1 MPKADSWTVTLRWPP
16 STNRIWRNVAV
27 SDKPRTLLSQEGR
40 VYRKAAAD
48 ACLVAKLAGKQI
60 PDRLALRLVVQ
71 APDRRARDLDNTVK
85 AVQDALTHAWEVL
98 AEPIQTVMRRYGV
111 QGAYE
116 KLKEVTRGKTV
127 RAEDLHALIVSLE
140 IPQADKDRLL
150 AMTPASYIGK
160 AAELARRV

>member
-1 MPKADSWTVTLRWPP
+1 MPKADSWTVTLPWPP

-27 SDKPRTLLSQEGR
+27 SGKPRTLLSQEGR

-85 AVQDALTHAWEVL
+85 AVQDALTHAGLWL
-98 AEPIQTVMRRYGV
+98 DDSQI
-111 QGAYE
+111 
-116 KLKEVTRGKTV
+116 
-127 RAEDLHALIVSLE
+127 
-140 IPQADKDRLL
+140 DRLL
-150 AMTPASYIGK
+150 VERGPVVKGGMVSVTVEVMSA
-160 AAELARRV
+160 L

>member
-1 MPKADSWTVTLRWPP
+1 MPKADSWTMTLPWPP

-27 SDKPRTLLSQEGR
+27 SGKPRTLLSQEGR

-85 AVQDALTHAWEVL
+85 AVQDALTHA
-98 AEPIQTVMRRYGV
+98 GV
-111 QGAYE
+111 WLDDSQ
-116 KLKEVTRGKTV
+116 
-127 RAEDLHALIVSLE
+127 I
-140 IPQADKDRLL
+140 DRLL
-150 AMTPASYIGK
+150 VERGPVVKGGMVSVTVEVMSA
-160 AAELARRV
+160 L

>member
-1 MPKADSWTVTLRWPP
+1 MKKPESFTVTLPWPP

-27 SDKPRTLLSQEGR
+27 SGKPRTLLSQEGR

-85 AVQDALTHAWEVL
+85 AVQDALTHA
-98 AEPIQTVMRRYGV
+98 GV
-111 QGAYE
+111 WLDDSQ
-116 KLKEVTRGKTV
+116 
-127 RAEDLHALIVSLE
+127 I
-140 IPQADKDRLL
+140 DRLL
-150 AMTPASYIGK
+150 VERGPVVKGGMVSVTVEVMSA
-160 AAELARRV
+160 L

>member
-1 MPKADSWTVTLRWPP
+1 MPKADSWTVTLPWPP

-27 SDKPRTLLSQEGR
+27 SGKPRTLLSQEGR

-85 AVQDALTHAWEVL
+85 AVQDALTHA
-98 AEPIQTVMRRYGV
+98 GV
-111 QGAYE
+111 WLDDSQ
-116 KLKEVTRGKTV
+116 
-127 RAEDLHALIVSLE
+127 I
-140 IPQADKDRLL
+140 DRLL
-150 AMTPASYIGK
+150 VERGPVVKGGMVSVTVEVMSA
-160 AAELARRV
+160 L

>member
-1 MPKADSWTVTLRWPP
+1 MPKADSWTVTLPWPP

-27 SDKPRTLLSQEGR
+27 SGKPRTLLSEEGR

-85 AVQDALTHAWEVL
+85 AVQDALTHA
-98 AEPIQTVMRRYGV
+98 GV
-111 QGAYE
+111 WLDDSQ
-116 KLKEVTRGKTV
+116 
-127 RAEDLHALIVSLE
+127 I
-140 IPQADKDRLL
+140 DRLL
-150 AMTPASYIGK
+150 VERGPVVKGGMVSVTVEVMSA
-160 AAELARRV
+160 L

>member
-1 MPKADSWTVTLRWPP
+1 MPKADSWTVTLPWPP

-27 SDKPRTLLSQEGR
+27 SGKPRTLLSQGGR

-85 AVQDALTHAWEVL
+85 AVQDALTHA
-98 AEPIQTVMRRYGV
+98 GV
-111 QGAYE
+111 WLDDSQ
-116 KLKEVTRGKTV
+116 
-127 RAEDLHALIVSLE
+127 I
-140 IPQADKDRLL
+140 DRLL
-150 AMTPASYIGK
+150 VERGPVVKGGMVSVTVEVMSA
-160 AAELARRV
+160 L